1 VFWTILGFEL
11 RYHLRRLTTLLFFAV
26 MFLLAFFA
34 VSSDAVIIG
43 DGVGKVF
50 KNSPY
55 VIAQAMTILTAVG
68 QVITTGIVGT
78 AILRDHAL
86 GSHELIFTT
95 RITRF
100 GYLGGRFVGAFLVML
115 LVYSGIPLGQMAGSV
130 MPWVDHSKFGAFH
143 LAYYVQPFLVLVVP
157 NLFFVSALFFAVGV
171 LTRTLFAIYTQ
182 GIFLL
187 GLYQLTQQILTDLDN
202 LKLASLLDPFGV
214 TTLDLATRYWSVAEK
229 NTLLVPL
236 TGYILT
242 NRLLWLGV
250 SVAML
255 AATFALFRFRVEPI
269 RLWRRRRPP
278 ARPPVQSPA
287 PLAIPPVTLGFDG
300 AAGRRQ
306 LLDSIRFT
314 FRNVIREVPFR
325 AIAAIAVVDTFVG
338 SWYADRIFDTPTWPV
353 TALVANTVQQT
364 FSLYFILLTTI
375 YAGELVWK
383 ERAIRADGA
392 VDALPVPSLI
402 TLAGKLLGFLGAMAM
417 LLVVVM
423 LTGILVQTI
432 KGYHHYEL
440 GLYLRELFAIQYPI
454 IIQVTLLAFAVHV
467 LVNQK
472 YVGHLI
478 MILYYIGLIASRR
491 LGFEHRLY
499 RYGARPDYT
508 YSDMNG
514 YGPFSGYLASFLV
527 YGVLLGLMLGLV
539 AYLFW
544 VRGSDPGGRPRLAL
558 ARGRFT
564 PRTGAAGV
572 GMLLAAALMGTFI
585 FTNTNVWN
593 RFNTRKAADQLQA
606 RYERSYR
613 KYFDSP
619 GPRITAVVVRA
630 DLVPERRRFALA
642 STYTAVNQTGRPL
655 DTLLVSLGV
664 AVVANRDSTGPIR
677 AGHYHVDSLVWSRP
691 TTLLTGDTTTGMYLY
706 RLTQALSPGDT
717 IMLAFG
723 AHYWTEGFPNQGP
736 NTDIVRNGT
745 FLSNG
750 YFPVLAYDENAE
762 LTDDDRRKDVGLA
775 PRSRALPL
783 DDPKGRLRSD
793 FVPDAD
799 WVTFEA
805 TVSTAPDQIALAPG
819 YLQDSRMENGRRVF
833 HYRMD
838 APIQNF
844 YSFVSGAYAVRRD
857 RWRDVNIEIYYYP
870 GHEFDIDRMIAA
882 VKKSLDYYTTQFG
895 PYQYRQVRILEF
907 PRYQVFAQSFPNTI
921 PFSEGIGFIS
931 RVENKDDDVDTPLFV
946 TAHEVAHQWWG
957 HQIVGAHVQGSQ
969 MLSESL
975 AEYSA
980 LMVMEHEQG
989 RDASQKFLRYELD
1002 RYLRGRSLEKK
1013 KELPLMLV
1021 ENQAYLH
1028 YRKGSLVFYAL
1039 RDYIGEDRLNSALAK
1054 FVADHRYPTA
1064 PYPTTRDFMQYIRAV
1079 TPDSLQYVITDLF
1092 ETITLYDNAAI
1103 EATAERQADSTWRVR
1118 LKVAAHKFRADSL
1131 GNQREIPMGDYVDI
1145 GVFGEPAKGNK
1156 LGRPLAL
1163 QKVYIDKPEVS
1174 AEFVVKE
1181 RPHKAGIDPYNKLI
1195 DRGPEDNVRAVSVKS
1210 GLLH

>member
-1 VFWTILGFEL
+1 MFWAILGFEL

-26 MFLLAFFA
+26 LFLLAFFA
-34 VSSDAVIIG
+34 VASNAVLIG
-43 DGVGKVF
+43 NGVGQVF

-78 AILRDHAL
+78 AILRDHTL
-86 GSHELIFTT
+86 GSHELLFTT
-95 RITRF
+95 RISRF

-130 MPWVDHSKFGAFH
+130 MPWVDHTKFGAFH
-143 LAYYVQPFLVLVVP
+143 LAYYVQPFLLIVIP
-157 NLFFVSALFFAVGV
+157 NVFFVSALFFSVGV
-171 LTRTLFAIYTQ
+171 LTRNLFAIYTQ
-182 GIFLL
+182 GILLL
-187 GLYQLTQQILTDLDN
+187 GIYQLTQQILTDLDN
-202 LKLASLLDPFGV
+202 LRRAALLDPFGV
-214 TTLDLATRYWSVAEK
+214 TTLDLATRYWTVAEK
-229 NTLLVPL
+229 NTLLVPFQ
-236 TGYILT
+236 GYMLA

-250 SVAML
+250 SVALL
-255 AATFALFRFRVEPI
+255 AVTFALFRFRVEPI
-269 RLWRRRRPP
+269 RLWRRRRKP
-278 ARPPVQSPA
+278 AVPEPVTSLA
-287 PLAIPPVTLGFDG
+287 PLVVPSVTLEFG
-300 AAGRRQ
+300 AAARRGQ

-314 FRNVIREVPFR
+314 FRNIIREIPFR

-338 SWYADRIFDTPTWPV
+338 SWYADRTFDTPTWPV
-353 TALVANTVQQT
+353 TALIADSVQQT
-364 FSLYFILLTTI
+364 FWLYFILLTTI

-383 ERAIRADGA
+383 ERTLRADGA
-392 VDALPVPSLI
+392 VDALPVPSLL
-402 TLAGKLLGFLGAMAM
+402 TLAGKLLGFLLAMAV

-440 GLYLRELFAIQYPI
+440 GLYARELFAIEYPI
-454 IIQVTLLAFAVHV
+454 IIQVSLLAFAVHV

-478 MILYYIGLIASRR
+478 MIVYYIGLIASRR

-499 RYGARPDYT
+499 RYGMRPEYT

-514 YGPFSGYLASFLV
+514 YGHFSAYIGAFLV
-527 YGVLLGLMLGLV
+527 YGVLLGVVLGLV

-544 VRGSDPGGRPRLAL
+544 VRGTDDGFGRRLAR
-558 ARGRFT
+558 ARDRL
-564 PRTGAAGV
+564 TGGTRAAGGGV
-572 GMLLAAALMGTFI
+572 LLAAGLVGGFI
-585 FTNTNVWN
+585 FTNTNVKN
-593 RFNTRKAADQLQA
+593 TYITRKDVDRQQA
-606 RYERSYR
+606 RYERTYR
-613 KYFDSP
+613 KYLDLP
-619 GPRITAVVVRA
+619 GPRITDVVVRV
-630 DLVPERRRFALA
+630 DLMPENRRFALA
-642 STYTAVNQTGRPL
+642 STYIAVNKTGRPL
-655 DTLLVSLGV
+655 DTLFVSLAV
-664 AVVANRDSTGPIR
+664 ATVANRDTAGPTR
-677 AGHYHVDSLVWSRP
+677 AGHYQVDSLVWNRP
-691 TTLLTGDTTTGMYLY
+691 ATLLIGDTAVGVYLY
-706 RLTQALSPGDT
+706 RLAAPLGPGDSVT
-717 IMLAFG
+717 LAFG
-723 AHYWTEGFPNQGP
+723 AHYWSEGFPNQGT
-736 NTDIVRNGT
+736 NTDIVANGT
-745 FLSNG
+745 FLNNT
-750 YFPVLAYDENAE
+750 YFPTLGYDDNAE

-775 PRSRALPL
+775 PRPRALPL

-793 FVPDAD
+793 FVGDAD
-799 WVTFEA
+799 WVTFDA

-819 YLQDSRMENGRRVF
+819 YLLRTWMEGGRRVF

-844 YSFVSGAYAVRRD
+844 YSFVSGRYAVRRD
-857 RWRDVNIEIYYYP
+857 RWRDVNIEIYYHP
-870 GHEFDIDRMIAA
+870 GHEYDIDRMVLGI
-882 VKKSLDYYTTQFG
+882 KKSLDYYTSQFG

-907 PRYQVFAQSFPNTI
+907 PRYQIFAQSFPNTI
-921 PFSEGIGFIS
+921 PYSEGIGFIS
-931 RVENKDDDVDTPLFV
+931 RIENKDDDVDVPLFV

-989 RDASQKFLRYELD
+989 RDATQKFLRYELD

-1021 ENQAYLH
+1021 ENQPYLH

-1054 FVADHRYPTA
+1054 FVAEHRYPTA

-1092 ETITLYDNAAI
+1092 ETITLYDNSATD
-1103 EATAERQADSTWRVR
+1103 ATATRQADGSWRVR
-1118 LKVAAHKFRADSL
+1118 LTVAAHKFRADSL
-1131 GNQREIPMGDYVDI
+1131 GGQREIAMGDYVDV
-1145 GVFGEPAKGNK
+1145 GVFGEPSKGNK

-1163 QKVYIDKPEVS
+1163 EKVRITQPETTL
-1174 AEFVVKE
+1174 ELVVRE
-1181 RPHKAGIDPYNKLI
+1181 RPRKAGIDPYNKLI
-1195 DRGPEDNVRAVSVKS
+1195 DRGPEDNVRPVSVK
-1210 GLLH
+1210 